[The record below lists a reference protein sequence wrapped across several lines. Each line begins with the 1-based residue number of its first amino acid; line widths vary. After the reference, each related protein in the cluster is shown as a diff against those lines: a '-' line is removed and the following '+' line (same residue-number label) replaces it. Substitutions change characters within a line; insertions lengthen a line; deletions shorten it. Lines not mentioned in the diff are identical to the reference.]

1 MKKMTC
7 EMCNSIDIIKDGDFY
22 VCQACGTKYTVE
34 AAKKL
39 MIEGTVDVKGTV
51 KIDNSAFI
59 EKYLDNARRAL
70 SKEDWEEVEKY
81 YNMVEQNV
89 PNNMEAVFFSAY
101 GKAMLS
107 LSDSEFYKRQQ
118 KFKVLEKSI
127 SVINDYYEVT
137 KENKETVLRNI
148 AAAIQKMYTLKFVCN
163 YSTGKYAVGSQYWQ
177 IGLFNL
183 TRQAFITELDQI
195 LEKHDY
201 SYIREIKAQL
211 TPTKKM
217 AVMLRPVFTARM
229 TARRSGRFAD
239 TATSILTG
247 AGMAEPLSVHIIR

>member
-1 MKKMTC
+1 
-7 EMCNSIDIIKDGDFY
+7 
-22 VCQACGTKYTVE
+22 
-34 AAKKL
+34 
-39 MIEGTVDVKGTV
+39 
-51 KIDNSAFI
+51 
-59 EKYLDNARRAL
+59 
-70 SKEDWEEVEKY
+70 
-81 YNMVEQNV
+81 MVEQNV